1 MFAVCLRSCPAMAD
15 PSSTG
20 ANPDVLESLGT
31 VVVLLASGDDRS
43 RAASAAI
50 ELCAE
55 WAAAGRR
62 VVLADLHLESPV
74 LHDELGVDNLEGI
87 VDIFVYGA
95 SLARIAR
102 PVRNGSFFFIPAG
115 TYAPDAGEIYKN
127 ARWPKLLAGF
137 RDAEAVLAL
146 FASAEDTDLRALA
159 AWSNDLILLGAPPPP
174 ERLAE
179 FSSSGFRVL
188 GSVEPLDPGVS
199 VEVQLDDVLTEVPE
213 AIAQEATPLGVG
225 SDEDGEAVSA
235 GLAVD
240 DAGFVDDDDA
250 LAEGFVSDSTGDP
263 DEGSSGVVGADPSQ
277 RVPATIVHRGP
288 ESDLEL
294 PPPPKRQEA
303 EPRHISVMLWLLL
316 GVVILAALGYLV
328 LSLRPD
334 LLPGGSPDRPPGEE
348 GGRAAA
354 GLPAVV
360 SRAAPLPYSVPVK
373 AFSSLAPALEEVASN
388 QQRFQDVPFY
398 ISPESDQ
405 GILYY
410 RVFAGTLPDT
420 VAAGLLRERLIAE
433 GLIDEADNVGRWSFI
448 ELTPLA
454 FDVGEFETM
463 AAAAARID
471 SLAVRSIPVYAT
483 AVPYSNGSRRW
494 QLYGGAY
501 RDSVAAGAMRDM
513 LTTSGIPAHLT
524 TRSGAFLEATPGTSR

>member
-1 MFAVCLRSCPAMAD
+1 MAD

-31 VVVLLASGDDRS
+31 VVVLLASGDDRF

-102 PVRNGSFFFIPAG
+102 PVRDGSFFFIPAG
-115 TYAPDAGEIYKN
+115 TYAPDAGQIYEN
-127 ARWPKLLAGF
+127 ARWPKLVAGF

-159 AWSNDLILLGAPPPP
+159 AWSNDLILLGAPPSP

-179 FSSSGFRVL
+179 FGSSGFRVL
-188 GSVEPLDPGVS
+188 GLVEPSDAGGS
-199 VEVQLDDVLTEVPE
+199 VEVTLDNVLTEVAE
-213 AIAQEATPLGVG
+213 AIAQGAMPRGVV
-225 SDEDGEAVSA
+225 SDEDGEAESA
-235 GLAVD
+235 DLAVD

-250 LAEGFVSDSTGDP
+250 LAEGFVSDSTGDAE
-263 DEGSSGVVGADPSQ
+263 EGSSGVVDADPSQ

-303 EPRHISVMLWLLL
+303 EPRHISAMLWLLL
-316 GVVILAALGYLV
+316 AVVILAALGYLV

-334 LLPGGSPDRPPGEE
+334 LLPGRSPPGAE
-348 GGRAAA
+348 GARAAA

-420 VAAGLLRERLIAE
+420 VAAGVLRERLIAE
-433 GLIDEADNVGRWSFI
+433 GLIEEADNVGRWNFI

-463 AAAAARID
+463 AAAAARVD
-471 SLAVRSIPVYAT
+471 SLAARSIPVYAT

-513 LTTSGIPAHLT
+513 LTTSGVTAHLT
-524 TRSGAFLEATPGTSR
+524 TRSGAFLEATPGASR